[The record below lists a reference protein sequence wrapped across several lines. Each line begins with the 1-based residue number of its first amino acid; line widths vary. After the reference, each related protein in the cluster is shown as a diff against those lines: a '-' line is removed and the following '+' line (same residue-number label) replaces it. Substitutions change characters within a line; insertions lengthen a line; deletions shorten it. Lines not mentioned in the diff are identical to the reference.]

1 MMKLPKIDLKK
12 LEKFKKE
19 NFRDRLEFIDRYA
32 EWVLKTPNRK
42 WSKEQKKLIDSQF
55 ATTTAAETK
64 GRE

>member
-12 LEKFKKE
+12 LEEMKKQNFK
-19 NFRDRLEFIDRYA
+19 DRLEFIDKYA

-55 ATTTAAETK
+55 TVVAGKK

>member
-12 LEKFKKE
+12 LKKFKEE
-19 NFRDRLEFIDRYA
+19 NFRERLEFIDKYA

-42 WSKEQKKLIDSQF
+42 WSKEQKRLIDSQF
-55 ATTTAAETK
+55 ATTAGKK